1 MNFLIVGPGAMGCL
15 FAARLT
21 LAGHEVT
28 LLDYKPERAER
39 IRLQGIEVTGVTG
52 EFRVAVPA
60 VAGRGPDNAD
70 VAVIC
75 VKAVNTAAAAGEI
88 KPWLSPA
95 ARVLTLQNG
104 LGNVDILEEVFGR
117 DRVLGGV
124 TSEAATLLGPGRIRH
139 AGRGQTHMGALAP
152 GPGPVAEIVSAF
164 NSAGFETHAAE
175 DVEGLIWG
183 KLIVNVGIN
192 ALTALTR
199 LRNGRLPDVEG
210 AREVMAEAVGE
221 AEAVARARGVRLP
234 YPDPLKRVIEVCRST
249 AENVAS
255 MLQDTLNERKT
266 EVDFINGAIDREG
279 SKLGIPTPV
288 NRTLARLIR
297 AIESTYA
304 DRVVSC

>member
-15 FAARLT
+15 FAARLKT
-21 LAGHEVT
+21 AGHDVT

-60 VAGRGPDNAD
+60 VAGRGPDDAD

-104 LGNVDILEEVFGR
+104 LGNVEILEEVFGR
-117 DRVLGGV
+117 GRVLGGV

-152 GPGPVAEIVSAF
+152 GPGPVAGIVSAF

-255 MLQDTLNERKT
+255 MLQDILNERKT

-279 SKLGIPTPV
+279 SNLAIHTPV

-304 DRVVSC
+304 DRVVSR